1 VAWWDT
7 QAFIVSGAATP
18 ALRASPFGDTLRP
31 SLAGP
36 KGYRGRGAIM
46 ARQPKADF
54 AVLSNVIE
62 DATLH
67 WFVETGVILH
77 PEEFKPS
84 KRFSDYNINMPAFIE
99 LYDVVVDKV
108 RFRLQCAIKSIPVR
122 FPNFS
127 ARFPANTR
135 PDRADQSSPE
145 NSMPAHGYQFERE
158 MK

>member
-1 VAWWDT
+1 VAWRDT

-77 PEEFKPS
+77 PEEFKPA

-108 RFRLQCAIKSIPVR
+108 RLNTGKTVSLSPAKRNQIYSGTVSNFIGALPGEPTTGSSGPIKPR
-122 FPNFS
+122 
-127 ARFPANTR
+127 
-135 PDRADQSSPE
+135 
-145 NSMPAHGYQFERE
+145 
-158 MK
+158 K

>member
-1 VAWWDT
+1 
-7 QAFIVSGAATP
+7 
-18 ALRASPFGDTLRP
+18 
-31 SLAGP
+31 
-36 KGYRGRGAIM
+36 M

-108 RFRLQCAIKSIPVR
+108 RLNTGKTVSLSPAMRNQIYSGTVSKFLGALPGEHTTGSSGPIKPR
-122 FPNFS
+122 
-127 ARFPANTR
+127 
-135 PDRADQSSPE
+135 
-145 NSMPAHGYQFERE
+145 
-158 MK
+158 K